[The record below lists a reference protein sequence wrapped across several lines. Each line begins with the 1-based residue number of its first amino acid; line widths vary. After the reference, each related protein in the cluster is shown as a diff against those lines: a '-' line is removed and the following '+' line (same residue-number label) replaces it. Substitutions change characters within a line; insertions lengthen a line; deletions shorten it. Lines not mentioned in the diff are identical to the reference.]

1 MIRFSEIIIMLAPL
15 LLLWG
20 AIQVMRYHDEHDR

>member
-1 MIRFSEIIIMLAPL
+1 MIKFSEIIVMLAPL

-20 AIQVMRYHDEHDR
+20 AIQVMRAHDDHER